1 MPRKNKSFLG
11 RRSGALDVQGEVC
24 LDNPGVVIDR
34 MTRREG
40 VLRAPRLRPV
50 QLRGPIPGVRS
61 HALRASVTDMVYVQ
75 TADPRR
81 VFEANVD
88 GSESRALMSLPGDL
102 GSSFAV
108 SPDGKRIRFA
118 TADSKMWESNL
129 DGSGMHRLFPEH
141 NERFCCGRW
150 SPDGRLFLFASEDR
164 GRANLWALMETGY
177 GPRPKPVKLTNG
189 PIEFRLSTVSRDGKQ
204 IFAVGDNQRGELS
217 VYDAS
222 SGLFRPYLNGISA
235 GFVNYSRDG
244 RSGKCSM
251 QGGWFAGGG
260 GVIRR

>member
-141 NERFCCGRW
+141 NNDSVAEDGAQTAGCFCLRVKTEAGPT
-150 SPDGRLFLFASEDR
+150 SGRLWKQVTVP
-164 GRANLWALMETGY
+164 GR
-177 GPRPKPVKLTNG
+177 
-189 PIEFRLSTVSRDGKQ
+189 
-204 IFAVGDNQRGELS
+204 NQ
-217 VYDAS
+217 
-222 SGLFRPYLNGISA
+222 
-235 GFVNYSRDG
+235 
-244 RSGKCSM
+244 
-251 QGGWFAGGG
+251 
-260 GVIRR
+260 